1 MGHLF
6 SSFGSIPLFPVT
18 FGAWPSLFRHLYLI
32 SPDRANLCLLCKCV
46 FEGKD
51 FVRGGGDVVHVVQ
64 SRWTV
69 DIGLDSSMEGHLHFL
84 MHGSRVRFLVQP
96 TGACFIKIFIISGIE
111 KKL

>member
-1 MGHLF
+1 M
-6 SSFGSIPLFPVT
+6 
-18 FGAWPSLFRHLYLI
+18 
-32 SPDRANLCLLCKCV
+32 
-46 FEGKD
+46 
-51 FVRGGGDVVHVVQ
+51 VHVVQ